1 VLISRVDESFARYKD
16 AGTGLWT
23 ADSVER
29 ALREAAS
36 KEVMG
41 LQQAEYDA
49 AIKSDVAAIMAAT
62 GGKGGFS
69 RGEFLTVC
77 GPMMDRVI
85 ASRMA
90 RLKHRR
96 ARR

>member
-1 VLISRVDESFARYKD
+1 
-16 AGTGLWT
+16 
-23 ADSVER
+23 
-29 ALREAAS
+29 
-36 KEVMG
+36 MG

-49 AIKSDVAAIMAAT
+49 AIKNDVAAIMAAT

-69 RGEFLTVC
+69 REEFLTVC

-90 RLKHRR
+90 QLRR